1 MLASGP
7 DTARNLGIAAGL
19 FLLAGVFRLL
29 DSMLPPFPSALCFLM
44 TSFLYI
50 GLTFAW
56 GISVFSRTLQR
67 VCMQADILLMEAGRL
82 EAYTLDNR
90 FRLIDR
96 VREKIPGCK
105 FALLCD
111 ENSDREL
118 ARQVKIARQNHLIDA
133 FFYASVTPGYLT
145 AAVEAP

>member
-1 MLASGP
+1 M
-7 DTARNLGIAAGL
+7 DE
-19 FLLAGVFRLL
+19 LLAKGGREQ
-29 DSMLPPFPSALCFLM
+29 
-44 TSFLYI
+44 
-50 GLTFAW
+50 
-56 GISVFSRTLQR
+56 LQR

-90 FRLIDR
+90 LRLIDR
-96 VREKIPGCK
+96 VREKIPRCK

-145 AAVEAP
+145 AAVEAL

>member
-1 MLASGP
+1 MRNMVISMQNTLLSESIARSFSETGEFRIEQIFP
-7 DTARNLGIAAGL
+7 GKTEDT
-19 FLLAGVFRLL
+19 
-29 DSMLPPFPSALCFLM
+29 LPYCHA
-44 TSFLYI
+44 
-50 GLTFAW
+50 
-56 GISVFSRTLQR
+56 
-67 VCMQADILLMEAGRL
+67 MQADILLMEVGRL
-82 EAYTLDNR
+82 EAYSLDNR
-90 FRLIDR
+90 LRLIDR

-145 AAVEAP
+145 AAVEAL